1 MASGIFKSKN
11 ELVIIV
17 VGALVFLFVI
27 AMAVL
32 QFNNL
37 QGLRVQ
43 VEDEEMAV
51 NQARA
56 LLNRRME
63 HRDNASEYE
72 ERIEVLKVLIPE
84 TPQEEQVL
92 RYFDYL
98 AREYDLKVQQISFGG
113 REENEEEGYVRM
125 PLSITIEGR
134 YQHLIDLLDHLYN
147 GERAMRVDTVGI
159 SLAES
164 PEHRAN
170 IRVSISASVFYSI
183 N

>member
-1 MASGIFKSKN
+1 MASGIFKSRN
-11 ELVIIV
+11 ELAVIV
-17 VGALVFLFVI
+17 VGALLFLLVI
-27 AMAVL
+27 VMAVL
-32 QFNNL
+32 QFTNL
-37 QGLRVQ
+37 QGLREQ
-43 VEDEEMAV
+43 VAEEEMAV

-63 HRDNASEYE
+63 HRENAPEYE

-84 TPQEEQVL
+84 SPQEEQVL

-98 AREYDLKVQQISFGG
+98 AREYDLNVQQISFGG

-134 YQHLIDLLDHLYN
+134 YQHLIDLLDHLYT
-147 GERAMRVDTVGI
+147 GDRAVRVDNVGI
-159 SLAES
+159 SMAES

-170 IRVSISASVFYSI
+170 IRASISASAFYSI